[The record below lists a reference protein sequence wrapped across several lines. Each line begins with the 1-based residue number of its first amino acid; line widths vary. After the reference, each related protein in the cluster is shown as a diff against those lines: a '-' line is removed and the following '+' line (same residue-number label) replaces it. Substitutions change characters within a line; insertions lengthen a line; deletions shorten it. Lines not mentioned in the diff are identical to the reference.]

1 MEPLSSR
8 EQTNMKTLRVFAG
21 VLITVGAFVGGYGYG
36 RWYALPPKAE
46 ASQGKERKVLYYVDP
61 MHPAYKADK
70 PGTAPD
76 CGMKLQPVYA
86 DEPSAVVASA
96 KPSDLPMGAIQI
108 SPERQQL
115 IGVRYGM
122 PSLEASVKTIRAVG
136 KVTPDEQRISRVHTR
151 VEGWIDQVFVN
162 FTGKVVD
169 KGQALLTLYSP
180 NLLATQEEFLLALKS
195 QDLMKASTLE
205 SALPHSNSLLAATRR
220 RLQLWDLSDEQIEEI
235 SRTRQPVTNI
245 TVYSPASGYV
255 TARNAFPKQ
264 RISPDTELYTI
275 TDLSRVW
282 VMADVF
288 EGEASL
294 VQMNQPVTISSSYG
308 PRQALRGRVDYIQPQ
323 VDPVTRTLKV
333 RIEAENPRLV
343 LKPDMFVE
351 VNLRIALPQ
360 HLTVPADAVLDA
372 GLKKVIFV
380 DRGNGY
386 LEPRQVETGER
397 LGDRV
402 EILRGLKLDERI
414 VLSGTFLIDSESQM
428 KSASSGMGGMP
439 GMPGMPAPR
448 PEPAGKSNLPP
459 AAAPQPG
466 SPAGKKQDM
475 KDMPG
480 MGQKQ

>member
-1 MEPLSSR
+1 MR
-8 EQTNMKTLRVFAG
+8 TLRTL
-21 VLITVGAFVGGYGYG
+21 LILLVIVAAFVGGYGYG
-36 RWYALPPKAE
+36 RWYA
-46 ASQGKERKVLYYVDP
+46 V
-61 MHPAYKADK
+61 
-70 PGTAPD
+70 PGTA
-76 CGMKLQPVYA
+76 QASV
-86 DEPSAVVASA
+86 EPSRTPPLEGASDKA
-96 KPSDLPMGAIQI
+96 SDQPMGTIQI

-122 PSLEASVKTIRAVG
+122 PSLDSSVKAIRAVG
-136 KVTPDEQRISRVHTR
+136 KVAPDEQRIARVHTR

-169 KGQALLTLYSP
+169 KGQPLLTLYSP

-205 SALPHSNSLLAATRR
+205 GALAQSNSLLAATRR
-220 RLQLWDLSDEQIEEI
+220 RLQLWDLGDEQIEEI
-235 SRTRQPVTNI
+235 ARTRQPVTNI
-245 TVYSPASGYV
+245 TVYSPVSGYV

-275 TDLSRVW
+275 TDLSRIW

-294 VQMNQPVTISSSYG
+294 VQLNQPVTITSSYG
-308 PRQALRGRVDYIQPQ
+308 TRQALRGRVDYIQPQ
-323 VDPVTRTLKV
+323 VDPVTRTLKI
-333 RIEAENPRLV
+333 RIDAENPGLV

-351 VNLRIALPQ
+351 VNFRIALPQ

-386 LEPRQVETGER
+386 LESRDVEIGER

-402 EILRGLKLDERI
+402 EIIRGLKADERI
-414 VLSGTFLIDSESQM
+414 VLSGTFLIDSESQL
-428 KSASSGMGGMP
+428 KSAAGGMSGMP
-439 GMPGMPAPR
+439 GMPGMAAPKS
-448 PEPAGKSNLPP
+448 EPAGKSNVPVP
-459 AAAPQPG
+459 APQPG
-466 SPAGKKQDM
+466 SAADKKQDM

-480 MGQKQ
+480 MGKQK